1 MSQPWFY
8 KWAGGH
14 TSQKN
19 WVRVWGPLP
28 KTLSLFRPKS
38 VIFPYFYVIW
48 PKIRYPTFDR
58 CGRHS
63 CRKYN
68 LWRTFVDGLTVQ
80 FKTRVQNHTLFMIK
94 MAKIDSPFMTKT
106 AKKTI
111 PFGSR
116 PYERVLPRANGSV
129 AVLNTLWEHGVVS
142 FVVGVK
148 CVWRL

>member
-58 CGRHS
+58 CGWQS

-68 LWRTFVDGLTVQ
+68 LWRAFVDGLTVQ

-94 MAKIDSPFMTKT
+94 MAKIDSPIMTKT

-111 PFGSR
+111 PFGVAHMR
-116 PYERVLPRANGSV
+116 EYFPGPMDQLAYWTHCGSMV
-129 AVLNTLWEHGVVS
+129 WCRSLWG
-142 FVVGVK
+142 
-148 CVWRL
+148 

>member
-1 MSQPWFY
+1 MSQPWCY
-8 KWAGGH
+8 KWVGGH

-19 WVRVWGPLP
+19 WMRVRGPLP

-38 VIFPYFYVIW
+38 VIFPYFYAIW

-58 CGRHS
+58 CGWHG

-68 LWRTFVDGLTVQ
+68 LWRAFVDGLTVQ

-94 MAKIDSPFMTKT
+94 MAKIDSPIMTKT

-111 PFGSR
+111 PFGVAHKREYSPGPMDQL
-116 PYERVLPRANGSV
+116 PYWTHCGSV
-129 AVLNTLWEHGVVS
+129 VWCHSLWG
-142 FVVGVK
+142 
-148 CVWRL
+148 